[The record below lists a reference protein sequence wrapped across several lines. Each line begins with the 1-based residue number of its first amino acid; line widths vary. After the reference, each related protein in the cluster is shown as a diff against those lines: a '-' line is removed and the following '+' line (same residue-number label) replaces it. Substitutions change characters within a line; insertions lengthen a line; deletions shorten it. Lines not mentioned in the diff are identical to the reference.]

1 MQNVTHCFESSLA
14 EKMYYIQPH
23 NLQLYG
29 KSMTELSIR
38 SLISESQLN
47 ILSSLTYRKC
57 NVSVKH
63 SYALP
68 IVKVIF

>member
-1 MQNVTHCFESSLA
+1 MQNITHWFESSLA
-14 EKMYYIQPH
+14 EKLYYIKPH

-29 KSMTELSIR
+29 KSVTELSIHCF
-38 SLISESQLN
+38 ISESQLN

-63 SYALP
+63 SYAVP